1 MAMWGGVVAGIDMFN
16 QQKNAEAELKV
27 RTDAEERLKE
37 QFSENKR
44 LNRLNLAVESYR
56 ENETRGG
63 KTTKNAEA
71 NADAVATLNNRLEVA
86 LVDMDEESAA
96 RLTKMIGQLNQV
108 PSQALKVLTTLD
120 KYNSD
125 PETQNIQFNQLP
137 EIVDIINFTEG
148 DEEARITLSEI
159 YGMDVNDDEQF
170 ENLLELVR
178 VSPKEASLT
187 VDFNPLKVD
196 QDNTRFYDSQV
207 RVFDT
212 EVINRATKSKSID
225 PDHVAALGDLKN
237 DPTGQRGN
245 IARQYLYSIY
255 MDKKQA
261 EEFSSQYDTKLF
273 KNVNQ
278 NPFLIGVINDPVIKN
293 STPQLP
299 KPLDPRDSKLL
310 ISKQN
315 DPNFTEIQKK
325 FDDRYG
331 AGASTKVLQEYFA
344 NQGQ

>member
-16 QQKNAEAELKV
+16 EQKNTEKELKV
-27 RTDAEERLKE
+27 RMDGEKRLQE
-37 QFSENKR
+37 QFDENKK
-44 LNRLNLAVESYR
+44 LNRLNQVFEIYE
-56 ENETRGG
+56 ENQTRSS

-71 NADAVATLNNRLEVA
+71 NADAVATLNSRLEVA
-86 LVDMDEESAA
+86 LVDMDEESSV

-170 ENLLELVR
+170 EKLLELVR
-178 VSPKEASLT
+178 VSPKETSLT

-212 EVINRATKSKSID
+212 EVINRATKSKSTD
-225 PDHVAALGDLKN
+225 PEHVKALGDFKN
-237 DPTGQRGN
+237 DPTGSRGT
-245 IARQYLYSIY
+245 IARQYLYDIY
-255 MDKKQA
+255 MNKVQA
-261 EEFSSQYDTKLF
+261 KEFSSQSESKLF
-273 KNVNQ
+273 KNVNE
-278 NPFLIGVINDPVIKN
+278 NPFLIGVINDPVPTD
-293 STPQLP
+293 STSRLS
-299 KPLDPRDSKLL
+299 KPLDSRDSEIL

-331 AGASTKVLQEYFA
+331 AGASTKVLQKYFA
-344 NQGQ
+344 SQGQ